1 MKETEIPPNGSP
13 CSLSMMDCSKDSSG
27 PEFMSRSL
35 DHPLATHLHDFE
47 NFKLVQNL
55 KEYVAKRGIVLGP
68 GWKAQISFCSRKG
81 LHSYFSPSGKAFT
94 SMKAA
99 AKFLQEEREKEL
111 PMILASCSERFE
123 NISYRS
129 ASVCPH
135 SIVLSK
141 EIFLASSL
149 RNQSLIKKV
158 KFDPHASEPLALQ
171 SILPSGGN
179 SFSGVGQHYDR
190 EAIDPVSEQL
200 DEEGISY
207 HQRPGKTRNYMALN
221 DVLKE
226 DNVDIAGRFPTKEGN
241 HTEALRLEQCE
252 SIFHDVHISEQLT
265 SLCDLF
271 CGSFNDIKKGNI
283 FGLNFIDLRMKSGLY
298 AQSPE
303 HFASDL
309 RQICKHLLDIGQEM
323 AVLAGDLLEN
333 FQTSHQKKQVNQQ
346 GTKETN
352 STLPRST
359 ARKSSFHEFD
369 LHPTPMEL
377 GACADGVCRLCGK
390 NAEDDDCILIC
401 DGCEASYHMYC
412 LSPALEEVPH
422 GSWYCQACSAAR
434 KESSATNDTA
444 ENDEAAH
451 SDIGDNGGMR
461 HHCVVC
467 ERLYNLQLQKL
478 KGENRMKRNSG
489 NKSQWGK
496 RSGGGIDPKDSDKMN
511 NVSIIE
517 EPKISIKKGSKES
530 GSCKMC
536 GSSKRGDKDM
546 AKCANKGCF
555 FKYYHILCLE
565 PPLKSLPPPGWYC
578 PSCLCRVC
586 LIDENDDRI
595 VLCDGCDEGYHTY
608 CMNPSLLNI
617 PKGKWYCSS
626 CREKQIPNGLKIPRR
641 VVP

>member
-1 MKETEIPPNGSP
+1 MGKELHLLNGEISKFDASDGSSSVISLEIHDPMSNANGNSSSLISLETHDPMLSANGNSSSVISLESYDPMPKANGNSSPVISLKTHDPTSIANGEFSSAISLGTHELMPNAHGGTKISQNEAPKSASCDETLGGNKDQYWCHSVTEVVKTYKRRKLVNKRGAQGDLVVATVAAADALLFMKETEIPPNGSP

-207 HQRPGKTRNYMALN
+207 HQRPGKTRNYIALN

-333 FQTSHQKKQVNQQ
+333 FQTSHQKKS
-346 GTKETN
+346 TN
-352 STLPRST
+352 R
-359 ARKSSFHEFD
+359 
-369 LHPTPMEL
+369 
-377 GACADGVCRLCGK
+377 
-390 NAEDDDCILIC
+390 
-401 DGCEASYHMYC
+401 
-412 LSPALEEVPH
+412 AL
-422 GSWYCQACSAAR
+422 R
-434 KESSATNDTA
+434 
-444 ENDEAAH
+444 
-451 SDIGDNGGMR
+451 
-461 HHCVVC
+461 
-467 ERLYNLQLQKL
+467 
-478 KGENRMKRNSG
+478 
-489 NKSQWGK
+489 
-496 RSGGGIDPKDSDKMN
+496 
-511 NVSIIE
+511 
-517 EPKISIKKGSKES
+517 
-530 GSCKMC
+530 
-536 GSSKRGDKDM
+536 
-546 AKCANKGCF
+546 
-555 FKYYHILCLE
+555 
-565 PPLKSLPPPGWYC
+565 
-578 PSCLCRVC
+578 
-586 LIDENDDRI
+586 
-595 VLCDGCDEGYHTY
+595 
-608 CMNPSLLNI
+608 
-617 PKGKWYCSS
+617 
-626 CREKQIPNGLKIPRR
+626 KQIPPFPGQPRENLHFMNLISIPHLWN
-641 VVP
+641 